1 MITLNARN
9 TRNVPWHEPIQSWTS
24 AMSQFFQQPSLPRF
38 HGLKLKRFLRFS
50 LPGVAVLEEI
60 MRRMTVRQL
69 VHHLSRI
76 KHATRCSALRAA
88 ATGGSESEEHLEK
101 NERRRRFTLT

>member
-1 MITLNARN
+1 M
-9 TRNVPWHEPIQSWTS
+9 
-24 AMSQFFQQPSLPRF
+24 
-38 HGLKLKRFLRFS
+38 K
-50 LPGVAVLEEI
+50 
-60 MRRMTVRQL
+60 RMTVRQL

-101 NERRRRFTLT
+101 KRKASPVHVDVTDKKRPVERCR

>member
-50 LPGVAVLEEI
+50 L
-60 MRRMTVRQL
+60 
-69 VHHLSRI
+69 
-76 KHATRCSALRAA
+76 RCWRKL
-88 ATGGSESEEHLEK
+88 
-101 NERRRRFTLT
+101 